1 MFRTKTSAM
10 NQAPWLFALVFSLL
24 FAQFSGLQHR
34 IEHAKW
40 NNGQSIVRADVSH
53 NAKDDPKHSCSL
65 FDAATLADSVNAA
78 PPCPLP
84 SAGAYLPALWLMR
97 ASWDAPLLLPFRSRA
112 PPGHLVLK

>member
-1 MFRTKTSAM
+1 M
-10 NQAPWLFALVFSLL
+10 NQAPWLFALVLSLL

-40 NNGQSIVRADVSH
+40 NDGQSIVRADVSDS
-53 NAKDDPKHSCSL
+53 AKRDLQHSCSL

-78 PPCPLP
+78 LPCPLLV
-84 SAGAYLPALWLMR
+84 AGTYLPALWILR